1 MASSYPTMNNMQ
13 QQFNLMQ
20 MMMPQAQMSNHSI
33 LQSDQFPD
41 ILQHL
46 STDQAKA
53 LFDALAES
61 NNPNLVNKQGSLG
74 GYTPLHWYFIEL
86 FL

>member
-1 MASSYPTMNNMQ
+1 MASSNQIMNNMQ
-13 QQFNLMQ
+13 QQFSLMQ
-20 MMMPQAQMSNHSI
+20 MMMPQAQMNNQSV

-46 STDQAKA
+46 STDHAKA
-53 LFDALAES
+53 LFEVLAES

-74 GYTPLHWYFIEL
+74 GYTPLHWYYI
-86 FL
+86 